1 MFGIGIIEVFVV
13 LMVALFVI
21 GPEKIPEAA
30 RTVGRFFRTVRQY
43 MNEIKRSVD
52 EHNPMRD
59 LQDQDEFDVPE
70 LIPSVDEDDEGDG
83 SKSKSKQKGA

>member
-52 EHNPMRD
+52 EHNPLRD

-70 LIPSVDEDDEGDG
+70 LIPSIDDGDDDVV
-83 SKSKSKQKGA
+83 KSKSKKKEA